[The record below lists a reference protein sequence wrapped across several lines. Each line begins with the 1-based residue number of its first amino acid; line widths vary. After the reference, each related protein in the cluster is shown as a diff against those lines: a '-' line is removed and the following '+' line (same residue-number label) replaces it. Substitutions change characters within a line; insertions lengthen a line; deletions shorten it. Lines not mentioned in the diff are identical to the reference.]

1 MSFAWIAAVFTP
13 EEIGPA
19 FDGDTRVDS
28 RPEADLAALLTGRT
42 PTWHTLP
49 WEQSEKE
56 VSDAGLKKLEACL
69 QWSDSND
76 NLESLISHLRQS
88 GPHSEA
94 YRLAALTIAAC
105 PLLAE
110 RDLHTQIFELIESAL
125 HVLKDDDPLSGLTRA
140 ALLQQRALRKRDVN
154 QKFLDD
160 SVEALGILRSTQP
173 GGSSSWAIGQHS
185 RSTEQAVADRI
196 NASLLNSVWSL
207 IPSMIDPDEDG
218 NPPPVEWERVFSWT
232 RDELKIASDESDQ
245 YGRWLSDQY
254 NVQLQRTGVTTIGRS
269 ESPRHVRR
277 PTGLRTRRCAEFG
290 GDGSTGPRTRPVA
303 CPRSTRRC
311 GGG

>member
-140 ALLQQRALRKRDVN
+140 ALLQQR
-154 QKFLDD
+154 
-160 SVEALGILRSTQP
+160 
-173 GGSSSWAIGQHS
+173 
-185 RSTEQAVADRI
+185 
-196 NASLLNSVWSL
+196 
-207 IPSMIDPDEDG
+207 
-218 NPPPVEWERVFSWT
+218 
-232 RDELKIASDESDQ
+232 
-245 YGRWLSDQY
+245 
-254 NVQLQRTGVTTIGRS
+254 
-269 ESPRHVRR
+269 
-277 PTGLRTRRCAEFG
+277 
-290 GDGSTGPRTRPVA
+290 
-303 CPRSTRRC
+303 
-311 GGG
+311 